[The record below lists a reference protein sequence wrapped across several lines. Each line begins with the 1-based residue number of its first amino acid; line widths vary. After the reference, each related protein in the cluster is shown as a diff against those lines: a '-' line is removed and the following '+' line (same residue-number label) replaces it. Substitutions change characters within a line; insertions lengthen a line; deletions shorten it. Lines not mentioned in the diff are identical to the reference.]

1 MSGTFLRFLCGDCF
15 SNSRTLAL
23 FAANS
28 FPMLGKSGMICELWR
43 TKMAAEP
50 VITDLMTGL
59 IKQHWWIFLLMIV
72 VPLLKIFAPLIK
84 GKTGEGVVNLAAKL
98 RLDPNMYHLIKDVTI
113 PSKTGTTQ
121 IDHVI
126 VSKFGLFVIETKN
139 YKGWIFADAKD
150 AKWMQVNFKQK
161 HRFQNP
167 LRQNYAHICALS
179 DLLGLPKDK
188 IHGVVC
194 FMGEAKFKNGL
205 PEGVFLTG
213 RDYVHHI
220 ESFKIPVFSPEE
232 VAGIICRIESGR
244 LERGFKTNREHVQ
257 RLHHRT
263 SEVGGQKSEDRK
275 TEKKV
280 SKENDFVG
288 HDFVKN
294 PCPACGAGM
303 VLRTAKKGANAGN
316 QFWGCSTY
324 PACKKIVE
332 AVEGLNR

>member
-1 MSGTFLRFLCGDCF
+1 MTSE
-15 SNSRTLAL
+15 NIL
-23 FAANS
+23 FN
-28 FPMLGKSGMICELWR
+28 MLIEFARQFWW
-43 TKMAAEP
+43 
-50 VITDLMTGL
+50 L
-59 IKQHWWIFLLMIV
+59 ILLIIG
-72 VPLLKIFAPLIK
+72 LKILELFMPLIK
-84 GKTGEGVVNLAAKL
+84 GKIGEGVVNLAAKL
-98 RLDPNMYHLIKDVTI
+98 RLEPGVYHLIKDVTI

-139 YKGWIFADAKD
+139 FKGWIFADAKD
-150 AKWMQVNFKQK
+150 AKWTQVHFKQK

-179 DLLGLPKDK
+179 ELLDLPKDK
-188 IHGVVC
+188 IIGVVC
-194 FMGEAKFKNGL
+194 FMGDAKFKTGVPN
-205 PEGVFLTG
+205 GVFLEG
-213 RDYVHHI
+213 RYVNHI
-220 ESFKIPVFSPEE
+220 ESFQTPVFSEPE
-232 VAGIICRIESGR
+232 VADLVQRIEAGR
-244 LERGFKTNREHVQ
+244 FDRGLKTNREHVQ
-257 RLHHRT
+257 RLHRRT

-316 QFWGCSTY
+316 QFWGCSKY
-324 PACKKIVE
+324 PACKKIVQG
-332 AVEGLNR
+332 VEGLNR